1 MIRKTGAA
9 GSRNLRRVVASSLM
23 DKLVVLLVENPS
35 EPPAP
40 LLGRMPDYVEL
51 IRGVEA
57 SDFRGVEPRADI
69 IFSWGAKRSVMEKL
83 LPGAARLKWIHSRSA
98 GLDGLL
104 FPALIES
111 PVPLT
116 NGRGVFSQSLGEFV
130 IGAVLFFAKDFR
142 RMLRSQRAGQWDQFD
157 TTQVEGQTLGIV
169 GYGDI
174 GRAIAKRA
182 KALEMNVLALRRRPE
197 LSAGDGDVTR
207 VYGYGQK
214 MEMIA
219 QCDYVVAAAPLTPE
233 TKGLL
238 GAPEF
243 SAMKKTAI
251 VMNVGRGPV
260 IDEPALI
267 QALQAGEI
275 AGAALDVFEEEPLPE
290 DSPFYRMENVLM
302 SAHSADHTPDWLD
315 QAMVFFYKNL
325 ELFRTGEQ
333 LLNVVDKRAGY

>member
-1 MIRKTGAA
+1 
-9 GSRNLRRVVASSLM
+9 M
-23 DKLVVLLVENPS
+23 DKLVILLVENPS
-35 EPPAP
+35 EPPP
-40 LLGRMPDYVEL
+40 PMLDRMPDYVEV
-51 IRGVEA
+51 IRGIEA
-57 SDFRGVEPRADI
+57 VDFAGAEARADI
-69 IFSWGAKRSVMEKL
+69 LYSWGAKRSVMEKL
-83 LPGAARLKWIHSRSA
+83 LPEMKKLRWVHSRSA

-142 RMLRSQRAGQWDQFD
+142 RMLRSQSAGVWDQFD
-157 TTQVEGQTLGIV
+157 TTEVTGQTLGIV

-197 LSAGDGDVTR
+197 LSAGDEHVTR
-207 VYGYGQK
+207 LFGFEQ
-214 MEMIA
+214 MLEMVA

-238 GAPEF
+238 GAKEF
-243 SAMKKTAI
+243 AAMKKSAV

-260 IDEPALI
+260 IDEAALVE
-267 QALQAGEI
+267 ALQAGVI
-275 AGAALDVFEEEPLPE
+275 AGAALDVFEVEPLPG
-290 DSPFYRMENVLM
+290 DSPLYKMENVLL
-302 SAHSADHTPDWLD
+302 SAHSADHTPDWLE
-315 QAMVFFYKNL
+315 QAMLFFYRNL
-325 ELFRTGEQ
+325 ELFRNGQ
-333 LLNVVDKRAGY
+333 PLVNVVDKRAGY